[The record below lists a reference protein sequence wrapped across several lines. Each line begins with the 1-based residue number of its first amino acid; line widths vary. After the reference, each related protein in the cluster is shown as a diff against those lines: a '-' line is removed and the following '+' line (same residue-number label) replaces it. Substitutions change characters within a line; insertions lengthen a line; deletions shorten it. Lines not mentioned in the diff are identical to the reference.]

1 MHRKFSYQALIKPR
15 VLNIENFVLY
25 HAMICPT
32 NATWVNPVPLPIG
45 WQSGHFPHPFP
56 DET

>member
-1 MHRKFSYQALIKPR
+1 MRRKFSYQALIKPR

-45 WQSGHFPHPFP
+45 
-56 DET
+56 